1 MIEDL
6 RDESDENNPV
16 RLIVVPRSNR
26 IDKDALM
33 SHLFAT
39 TELQKNVRVN
49 FNAIG
54 LNGKPRVFDLK
65 DILKEWIKFRTE
77 TVKRRLQHRLDW
89 VNDRL
94 HILEGLLKAYLNLD
108 EVIKIIRTH
117 DDPKKSLM
125 KKFKL
130 SELQANAILDIRL
143 RQLAKLEEEAILEE
157 KKLLASEAKDI
168 EKILNSSSRL
178 KTLIKKELNEDLEE
192 YGDER
197 NSNIV
202 EVEEAKAFDEKDLI
216 SNDPMTVVLSKR
228 GWIRAAK
235 GHDIDPQSL
244 QYREGDEYLSSSTA
258 RNSQNAVIIDSFGKA
273 FTLPIHKLPSARGQG
288 DPVSGSIN
296 SQSGSTFAGVVA
308 GTDDDYCLL
317 ASTSGYGF
325 IAKIAELQTKNKSGK
340 TALNTKGAI
349 PLGPEKVIK
358 INDSYLAAITE
369 EGKMLLIE
377 SSDLPILSKGKGNKI
392 INIDKKQFE
401 AKENKLIFLKS
412 LVKGSS
418 LKIYSGKQNYTIKS
432 KDLENFVGTRGRKG
446 NFLPKGYRRVDAVEV
461 IVEE

>member
-1 MIEDL
+1 
-6 RDESDENNPV
+6 
-16 RLIVVPRSNR
+16 
-26 IDKDALM
+26 
-33 SHLFAT
+33 
-39 TELQKNVRVN
+39 
-49 FNAIG
+49 
-54 LNGKPRVFDLK
+54 
-65 DILKEWIKFRTE
+65 
-77 TVKRRLQHRLDW
+77 
-89 VNDRL
+89 
-94 HILEGLLKAYLNLD
+94 
-108 EVIKIIRTH
+108 
-117 DDPKKSLM
+117 
-125 KKFKL
+125 
-130 SELQANAILDIRL
+130 
-143 RQLAKLEEEAILEE
+143 
-157 KKLLASEAKDI
+157 
-168 EKILNSSSRL
+168 
-178 KTLIKKELNEDLEE
+178 
-192 YGDER
+192 
-197 NSNIV
+197 
-202 EVEEAKAFDEKDLI
+202 
-216 SNDPMTVVLSKR
+216 MTVVLSKR

-412 LVKGSS
+412 LAKGSS